1 MSGEIDPDIMDLRS
15 IGGGTANGQPLTGIR
30 ALMLAVL
37 DNAISNYLGS
47 AAPLREEAE
56 LWINSHSRRSPF
68 SFSIVCETLGL
79 DSEAVRTAL
88 HRWRV
93 TAPAAPRIPGRRR
106 PNVTRGGRVI
116 PPKAS

>member
-79 DSEAVRTAL
+79 DSEAVRAAL

-93 TAPAAPRIPGRRR
+93 TTPATPRIPGRRR